1 MIVLFILAALMY
13 GAASFAYG
21 LDPDAP
27 DSASRSQVARQTSAR
42 QRRAHLLLALAGVL
56 HFCTIG
62 AQCVRG
68 EHPFESVF
76 LATSLGALIT
86 VAGYCALTLAR
97 PMHALGMVLA
107 PAGLLGLAVGV
118 MFGSTSVHDPLPAP
132 VQSLATAHIG
142 LATVGL
148 AGFTLAAAVAG
159 LYLVMERRLRRR
171 QWKLRPGAM
180 SLAGLERLHYQIV
193 LLVTPVF
200 TLAIVTGVLWTLRA
214 GGVAG
219 IGARWVEIGMAVAA
233 WLASVC
239 VLVLRAALGIRGRK
253 LAALTLLAFVL
264 TLLVIVWYGVRS

>member
-1 MIVLFILAALMY
+1 MHLLFILAALAY
-13 GAASFAYG
+13 GGASFAYG

-27 DSASRSQVARQTSAR
+27 DSATRSQVVRQTTAR
-42 QRRAHLLLALAGVL
+42 QRRALVILALAGLL

-86 VAGYCALTLAR
+86 VAGYCVLTLAR
-97 PMHALGMVLA
+97 PVHQLGGVVA
-107 PAGLLGLAVGV
+107 PVGLLGLAVGV
-118 MFGSTSVHDPLPAP
+118 MFGATSVHDPLPAP

-142 LATVGL
+142 LATAGL

-159 LYLVMERRLRRR
+159 LYLVAERRLRLR
-171 QWKLRPGAM
+171 QWKPRPGAM
-180 SLAGLERLHYQIV
+180 SLAGLEKLHYQIV

-200 TLAIVTGVLWTLRA
+200 TLAIVTGVLWTIRA
-214 GGVAG
+214 GGVESM
-219 IGARWVEIGMAVAA
+219 GARWIEILMAVTA
-233 WLASVC
+233 WLTSVA
-239 VLVLRAALGIRGRK
+239 VLVMRAGFGLRGRR
-253 LAALTLLAFVL
+253 LARLSLVAFVC

>member
-1 MIVLFILAALMY
+1 MHVLFILAALVY
-13 GAASFAYG
+13 GAATFAYG

-27 DSASRSQVARQTSAR
+27 DSASRSQVARQATTR
-42 QRRAHLLLALAGVL
+42 QRRAQLLLAPAGLL

-76 LATSLGALIT
+76 LATSLGALIA

-97 PMHALGMVLA
+97 PMHALGAVLA
-107 PAGLLGLAVGV
+107 PVGLLGLAVGV
-118 MFGSTSVHDPLPAP
+118 MFGATSVHDPLPAP
-132 VQSLATAHIG
+132 VHSLATAHIA

-159 LYLVMERRLRRR
+159 LYLAMERRLRAK
-171 QWKLRPGAM
+171 QWKPRPGAM
-180 SLAGLERLHYQIV
+180 SLAGLERLHYQLV

-200 TLAIVTGVLWTLRA
+200 TLAIVTGVLWTIRA
-214 GGVAG
+214 GGVESM
-219 IGARWVEIGMAVAA
+219 GARWIEILMAVTA
-233 WLASVC
+233 WLTSVA
-239 VLVLRAALGIRGRK
+239 VLVMRAGVGLRGRR
-253 LAALTLLAFVL
+253 LARLSLVAFVC

>member
-1 MIVLFILAALMY
+1 MNVLFILAALMY

-27 DSASRSQVARQTSAR
+27 DSASRSQVAHQTSVR

-76 LATSLGALIT
+76 LATSLGALMT

-107 PAGLLGLAVGV
+107 PTGLLGLAVGV
-118 MFGSTSVHDPLPAP
+118 MFGATSVHDPLPAP

-142 LATVGL
+142 LATVGF

-159 LYLVMERRLRRR
+159 LYLVMERRLRQR
-171 QWKLRPGAM
+171 QWKLRPGSM

-239 VLVLRAALGIRGRK
+239 VLVLRAGLGIRGRK

>member
-1 MIVLFILAALMY
+1 MHLLFILAALTY

-21 LDPDAP
+21 LDPDEP

-42 QRRAHLLLALAGVL
+42 QRRAHLLLAFAAVL

-62 AQCVRG
+62 AQCMRG

-76 LATSLGALIT
+76 LATSLGALIA

-97 PMHALGMVLA
+97 PMHALGAVLA
-107 PAGLLGLAVGV
+107 PVGLLGLAVGV

-132 VQSLATAHIG
+132 VHSLATAHIG

-159 LYLVMERRLRRR
+159 LYLAMERRLRAK
-171 QWKLRPGAM
+171 QWKPRPGAM
-180 SLAGLERLHYQIV
+180 SLAGLERLHYQLV
-193 LLVTPVF
+193 LLVTPIF
-200 TLAIVTGVLWTLRA
+200 TLAIVTGVLWTVRA
-214 GGVAG
+214 GGVES
-219 IGARWVEIGMAVAA
+219 IGARWIEILMAVIA
-233 WLASVC
+233 WLTSVG
-239 VLVLRAALGIRGRK
+239 VLVLRAGLGLRGRR
-253 LAALTLLAFVL
+253 LAMLTLVAFVC

>member
-1 MIVLFILAALMY
+1 MHLLFILAALAY
-13 GAASFAYG
+13 GGASFAYG

-27 DSASRSQVARQTSAR
+27 DSATRSQVVRQTTAR
-42 QRRAHLLLALAGVL
+42 QRRALAVLVLAGLL

-97 PMHALGMVLA
+97 PVHALGGVVA
-107 PAGLLGLAVGV
+107 PVGLLGLAVGV
-118 MFGSTSVHDPLPAP
+118 MFGATSVHDPLPAP
-132 VQSLATAHIG
+132 AQSLATAHIG
-142 LATVGL
+142 LATAGL

-159 LYLVMERRLRRR
+159 LYLMAERRLRLR
-171 QWKLRPGAM
+171 QWKPRPGAM
-180 SLAGLERLHYQIV
+180 SLAGLEKLHYQIV

-214 GGVAG
+214 GGVSSM
-219 IGARWVEIGMAVAA
+219 GARWVEILMAVAA
-233 WLASVC
+233 WIASVG
-239 VLVLRAALGIRGRK
+239 VLVLRVGFGLRGRRM
-253 LAALTLLAFVL
+253 AALTLLAFML

>member
-1 MIVLFILAALMY
+1 MHVLFILAALVY
-13 GAASFAYG
+13 GAATFAYG

-27 DSASRSQVARQTSAR
+27 DSASRSQVARQATTR
-42 QRRAHLLLALAGVL
+42 QRRAQLLLALAGLL

-76 LATSLGALIT
+76 LATSLGALIA

-97 PMHALGMVLA
+97 PMHALGAVLA
-107 PAGLLGLAVGV
+107 PVGLLGLAVGV
-118 MFGSTSVHDPLPAP
+118 MFGATSVHDPLPAP
-132 VQSLATAHIG
+132 VHSLATAHIA

-159 LYLVMERRLRRR
+159 LYLAMERRLRAK
-171 QWKLRPGAM
+171 QWKPRPGAM
-180 SLAGLERLHYQIV
+180 SLAGLERLHYQLV

-200 TLAIVTGVLWTLRA
+200 TLAIVTGVLWTIRA
-214 GGVAG
+214 GGVESM
-219 IGARWVEIGMAVAA
+219 GARWIEILMAVTA
-233 WLASVC
+233 WLTSVA
-239 VLVLRAALGIRGRK
+239 VLVMRAGFGLRGRR
-253 LAALTLLAFVL
+253 LARLSLVAFVC